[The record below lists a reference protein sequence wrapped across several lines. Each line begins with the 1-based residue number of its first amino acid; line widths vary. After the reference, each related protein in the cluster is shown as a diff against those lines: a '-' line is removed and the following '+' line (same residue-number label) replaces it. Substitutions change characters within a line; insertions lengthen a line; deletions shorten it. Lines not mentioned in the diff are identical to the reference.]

1 MSIYKIKNVAT
12 NKYLHVNIPN
22 GTAVSSGE
30 SVVLCSE
37 SDTNEQWWDVSTLS
51 NNAVIR
57 FVINYRYSP
66 NISCDCDCDCGNKCE
81 LQVISGNE
89 SNSFMNIIKTGS
101 YYKIQH
107 RSTSYYL
114 TADGTYNGADTY
126 WDTANGSNAQLW
138 QFTEITPY
146 EAISGED
153 YTYPNE
159 SRKIREE
166 YSADHSGI
174 DIVANEGDEVYAF
187 ANGVISYKQDVDNG
201 DSKGICIAINHHNPD
216 ITIES
221 GLYATSIYMHLSSI
235 RNLEIGTFVE
245 KGQLIGY
252 VGKTGDAD
260 VPHLHFA
267 LAVGSNNTMRPGVT
281 GVSLASL
288 NLIDPEK
295 YLTEYVNIKFR
306 WPTDSRTI
314 SCGFK
319 DPRYLDHDGID
330 IILITVNAQEKLE
343 PIYAIA
349 DGTIERFFPW
359 IGLEEDNDYWSYG
372 VCLFIKHSP
381 EQTETDYYMRS
392 MYMHMDRVTVTS
404 GNVTKGQIIGYMG
417 NTGYYISSSPDG
429 THLHLSIKCSEFEFQ
444 HGTYYSEGEF
454 VDPMNYKYYFE

>member
-66 NISCDCDCDCGNKCE
+66 NISCDCDCDCDCDCGNKCE
-81 LQVISGNE
+81 LQLISGNE
-89 SNSFMNIIKTGS
+89 NNSFMNIIKTGS

-201 DSKGICIAINHHNPD
+201 DSKGICIAINHYNPD
-216 ITIES
+216 ITIEA

-288 NLIDPEK
+288 NLIDPER
-295 YLTEYVNIKFR
+295 YLTGYEIETT
-306 WPTDSRTI
+306 PTPRGPCRVF
-314 SCGFK
+314 SCTH
-319 DPRYLDHDGID
+319 PA
-330 IILITVNAQEKLE
+330 VCS
-343 PIYAIA
+343 
-349 DGTIERFFPW
+349 DGT
-359 IGLEEDNDYWSYG
+359 GNSYDDEHY
-372 VCLFIKHSP
+372 CPH
-381 EQTETDYYMRS
+381 TAYMDGELNADIHR
-392 MYMHMDRVTVTS
+392 YIVIPINTS
-404 GNVTKGQIIGYMG
+404 G
-417 NTGYYISSSPDG
+417 YYDLLGCVGVVIRNDG
-429 THLHLSIKCSEFEFQ
+429 RYQFGIVGDGGPAVVNESVSEFSVKMIRDLGFDTDGANYVEPEEPVT
-444 HGTYYSEGEF
+444 TYIF
-454 VDPMNYKYYFE
+454 MNTRDDDLTSDTLNSAVEAIGQTLFY

>member
-66 NISCDCDCDCGNKCE
+66 NISCDCDCDCDCGNKCE
-81 LQVISGNE
+81 LQLISGNE

-216 ITIES
+216 IMIES

-281 GVSLASL
+281 GVSLDSL
-288 NLIDPEK
+288 NLIDPER
-295 YLTEYVNIKFR
+295 YLTGYFKFR
-306 WPTDSRTI
+306 WPTESTVTEGMFNAN
-314 SCGFK
+314 SH
-319 DPRYLDHDGID
+319 PGID
-330 IILITVNAQEKLE
+330 ILPLE
-343 PIYAIA
+343 DDEPGDEVYAIA
-349 DGTIERFFPW
+349 DGTVERYFPW
-359 IGLEEDNDYWSYG
+359 VETDGTSGNASMGI
-372 VCLFIKHSP
+372 CLYIKHTKQQSG
-381 EQTETDYYMRS
+381 TENYMRS
-392 MYMHMDRVTVTS
+392 IYMHLDEALVTS
-404 GNVTKGQIIGYMG
+404 GNVTKGQLIGYMG
-417 NTGYYISSSPDG
+417 HTGECYSNTPGKNG
-429 THLHLSIKCSEFEFQ
+429 THLHFAVKSNDTAFGSGAYALGEFE
-444 HGTYYSEGEF
+444 
-454 VDPMNYKYYFE
+454 DPMNYRYSYE